1 MADIDEQLPSLPV
14 GLFMADPD
22 GRITAANEAFGALV
36 HGPLGSVLGGPP
48 WADAHPGDRASA
60 ELAWRRG
67 VEAGGDISLSFR
79 VWHGEGRMLWVRID
93 AAPRRDLDN
102 RLVGFSGTALDS
114 TDAVAGEQLLD
125 RLAAVAGA
133 ADDAILILDR
143 NGAPVFTNAAARE
156 LFGVEQEVD
165 LIRDPSARGLLQ
177 AIRDQV
183 PREIMS
189 SSESTVWSGEVG
201 FRGPD
206 GLERTLDVDLL
217 LHRSA
222 EGIIEY
228 WGGVAKDITATKH
241 LQSELTRQANHDPL
255 TGLPNRLMLL
265 RTAAGWR
272 GVMPVASTM
281 SS

>member
-125 RLAAVAGA
+125 RLAAVA
-133 ADDAILILDR
+133 LLDTGR
-143 NGAPVFTNAAARE
+143 FAGTLVSYRAGHTQDVRMA
-156 LFGVEQEVD
+156 
-165 LIRDPSARGLLQ
+165 GLLY
-177 AIRDQV
+177 
-183 PREIMS
+183 
-189 SSESTVWSGEVG
+189 
-201 FRGPD
+201 
-206 GLERTLDVDLL
+206 LNDLL
-217 LHRSA
+217 VPH
-222 EGIIEY
+222 G
-228 WGGVAKDITATKH
+228 
-241 LQSELTRQANHDPL
+241 
-255 TGLPNRLMLL
+255 
-265 RTAAGWR
+265 
-272 GVMPVASTM
+272 
-281 SS
+281 